1 MAENSASNREPKQN
15 RASDHLNLSGQT
27 NTPRHPPV
35 HRYFSGK
42 AYSPPKPSRAGQA
55 GRVGLDVDQGQSASI
70 VRQDPATIVDSRDW
84 KQLVVAVDM
93 RDQSLSNAAF
103 VKIIRQE
110 LKIRGYQAS
119 TIKSYSSAIG
129 SFLDWGG
136 IHFSRLTR
144 AHLREYLE
152 FLVDAGL
159 IGTTLGTHL
168 TAIRTCFDKFCM
180 VDLTLGLITPRRPKK
195 LPVILSKQEVVR
207 LLETAVSLR
216 DKLLLGLMYATG
228 MRVSEVARVKFSDID
243 FDRNLINIW
252 QGKHSVDRQVALP
265 ESYRELF
272 RTLADQAEGR
282 SYLFAS
288 TQNRGRSERHI
299 SPRTIQR
306 IMARTV
312 QLAKIG
318 KPATPHSLRHSF
330 ATHCFED
337 GCDIRRIQKV
347 LGHANLETTT
357 IYVHVAKP
365 DDSASLPSPIDRID
379 SGLSG
384 STPNSTVAG
393 EVTAKKIL
401 GGQVGRLRV
410 HTRQFESEDD
420 VRVTVEIFASTEM
433 NSRVFLTGILASEQ
447 RLGFWT
453 LRFPPL
459 EKWQPELERLPAA
472 IRRRICE
479 ATFYEGVRDAIV
491 NAL

>member
-1 MAENSASNREPKQN
+1 MAENSSNSREPRQG
-15 RASDHLNLSGQT
+15 RMSSQTNLSGQSSS
-27 NTPRHPPV
+27 PRLSPV
-35 HRYFSGK
+35 HRYFTGK
-42 AYSPPKPSRAGQA
+42 AYSLPKQSKACVARRIELDAGPSPA
-55 GRVGLDVDQGQSASI
+55 VDVAQVEMPSVS
-70 VRQDPATIVDSRDW
+70 DSRDW
-84 KQLVVAVDM
+84 KQQVVAVDM
-93 RDQSLSNAAF
+93 RDQSLSNADF
-103 VKIIRQE
+103 VKTIRQE
-110 LKIRGYQAS
+110 LKIRGYHAN
-119 TIKSYSSAIG
+119 TIKCYSSAIG

-144 AHLREYLE
+144 AHVREYLE

-159 IGTTLGTHL
+159 TGTTLGSHL

-180 VDLTLGLITPRRPKK
+180 IDITLGLMTPRRPKR
-195 LPVILSKQEVVR
+195 LPVVLSKNEVVR

-272 RTLADQAEGR
+272 RTLADPADGR
-282 SYLFAS
+282 TYLFPS
-288 TQNRGRSERHI
+288 TQSPGRSERHI
-299 SPRTIQR
+299 SSRTIQR

-347 LGHANLETTT
+347 LGHASLDTTT
-357 IYVHVAKP
+357 IYVHVARP
-365 DDSASLPSPIDRID
+365 EGSASLPSPINRID
-379 SGLSG
+379 SGLSS
-384 STPNSTVAG
+384 STPVSTASRKT
-393 EVTAKKIL
+393 TAKKIS

-410 HTRQFESEDD
+410 HTRQFESEDN
-420 VRVTVEIFASTEM
+420 VRVTVEIFAGIEV

-447 RLGFWT
+447 RPGFWT